1 MMSFVSFWVVKPAIL
16 SFFFSYLPDLLEKK
30 MSCLAVQS
38 YNRQTMIGCYL
49 MKFHRPTDQVLE
61 APFIWKCLS
70 RHAGGIWGTPLEH
83 FSEWSEACGVS
94 GGQLEPRCALNQLI
108 CQLTLCS
115 DITNWAVYISCPTHL
130 LILCCCCCSP
140 CCSDSCC
147 FSRIRT
153 LQNPWHLLVGSIYLL
168 FPRGLLLISACSCS
182 SWLKKKM
189 LPKSR
194 ERSKQSG
201 AREEHALE
209 FFLNKTFLLSAWIVW
224 LKDYN
229 STQLNTEDQF

>member
-1 MMSFVSFWVVKPAIL
+1 MMSFVSFWVVKPPIL

-49 MKFHRPTDQVLE
+49 MKSHRPTDQVLE

-182 SWLKKKM
+182 SWLKKKC
-189 LPKSR
+189 SQR
-194 ERSKQSG
+194 AGRG
-201 AREEHALE
+201 
-209 FFLNKTFLLSAWIVW
+209 LNSLAPEKNMHL
-224 LKDYN
+224 N
-229 STQLNTEDQF
+229 SFSIKLFY